1 MVVRVVQAMLSVVAI
16 VYMVRSVLFYSSSF
30 KVAVLVGFVLAL
42 SPLEMA
48 WPRYL
53 QTETLALAGTLWVFS
68 ELLISLHKSE
78 IRIFSLSI
86 ALIATTFIRL
96 DAILLVAPIAVTTFI
111 IYKPFQAIKKGLIIA
126 ILLSL
131 PWGAWLVRNHMVG
144 MTNILPLPMTSPN
157 NAASPNG
164 YLKWLW
170 TWTTHEYQR
179 PGTLFPVTRFV
190 YGAIKVDP
198 IIFSTSHEETKVKML
213 LKELKQYTGKPFPKY
228 IDNNFNKL
236 ALDRINNFPLDVY
249 LVNPLK
255 RMWSLW
261 SNVYNSFGWP
271 TELPSE
277 VSAQERLDV
286 ARGGIRE
293 KFELALKYP
302 AIAIGKFFVSA
313 WRVIL
318 LGLFVFLLVYIFI
331 KKTDQQY
338 KHLMLLSLSFIIAR
352 SVFSSWGN
360 YVETRYTLMQMPII
374 EVTIIVALYCI
385 IKNRGR
391 GR

>member
-1 MVVRVVQAMLSVVAI
+1 
-16 VYMVRSVLFYSSSF
+16 
-30 KVAVLVGFVLAL
+30 
-42 SPLEMA
+42 
-48 WPRYL
+48 
-53 QTETLALAGTLWVFS
+53 
-68 ELLISLHKSE
+68 
-78 IRIFSLSI
+78 
-86 ALIATTFIRL
+86 
-96 DAILLVAPIAVTTFI
+96 
-111 IYKPFQAIKKGLIIA
+111 
-126 ILLSL
+126 
-131 PWGAWLVRNHMVG
+131 
-144 MTNILPLPMTSPN
+144 
-157 NAASPNG
+157 
-164 YLKWLW
+164 
-170 TWTTHEYQR
+170 
-179 PGTLFPVTRFV
+179 VTRFV

-385 IKNRGR
+385 IKNRDR